1 MLWEV
6 NHAVIHTKILQT
18 ACRSV
23 HSLGAVA
30 PDGVPKGIQF
40 ANAYTGADRNGGS
53 DADTHAHTDTDA
65 HTHAYPNA
73 DADTYADPNADA
85 DTDADSRLDRR
96 QV

>member
-23 HSLGAVA
+23 HSLGPVA
-30 PDGVPKGIQF
+30 PDGVPKGIKF
-40 ANAYTGADRNGGS
+40 ANAYAGADRDGCS
-53 DADTHAHTDTDA
+53 DADTHAHTDADA

-73 DADTYADPNADA
+73 DADTYADAHTDA